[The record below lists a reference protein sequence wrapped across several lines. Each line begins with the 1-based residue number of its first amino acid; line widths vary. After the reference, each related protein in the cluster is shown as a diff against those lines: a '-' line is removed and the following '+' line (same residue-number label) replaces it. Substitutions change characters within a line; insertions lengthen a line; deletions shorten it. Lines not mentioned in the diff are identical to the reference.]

1 MKNYH
6 NILIVK
12 LSSLGDV
19 IHASP
24 CAQALRE
31 LFPAARI
38 TWIAEKNFAGLL
50 VGSPVLDEVIQVDL
64 DYLRKAPLSDG
75 FAYLGALKRDL
86 RSRQFDLVLDMQGL
100 FKSALVAWMTGCKE
114 RYGYGWQREGS
125 WLISR
130 GISGEHAKDHVIQAY
145 LDVVRY
151 LGSPVKEPIFPLPDF
166 TEERENVEQL
176 LAGHSLK
183 EKRIVFAPGT
193 SKANKEWPV
202 AHFISLAKLLTADGW
217 NIVVAGGKSD
227 ADKGR
232 QLAEAVGENVVD
244 LTGKTSLKEL
254 AALLSGATLLVSGD
268 TGPLH
273 IAVAVGVPI
282 VALYG
287 PTRPERTGPY
297 GKQAT
302 VLRAPKEA
310 GCLMAAITPRD
321 VYCACKTTL
330 SGQGK
335 A

>member
-1 MKNYH
+1 MKQYQ

-24 CAQALRE
+24 CAHALRE

-50 VGSPVLDEVIQVDL
+50 VGSPALNEVIQVDL
-64 DYLRKAPLSDG
+64 DYLRKASLADGLS
-75 FAYLGALKRDL
+75 YLKKLKRQL
-86 RSRQFDLVLDMQGL
+86 RANRYDLVLDLQGL

-114 RYGYGWQREGS
+114 RFGYAHQREGS
-125 WLISR
+125 WLISK
-130 GISGEHAKDHVIQAY
+130 GVSGAHAGDHVIQRY
-145 LDVVRY
+145 LDVVRH
-151 LGSPVKEPIFPLPDF
+151 LGSDVVEPTFPLPDF
-166 TEERENVEQL
+166 TPEKQTIERL
-176 LAGHSLK
+176 LAAHPAPD
-183 EKRIVFAPGT
+183 KRIVFAPGT

-202 AHFISLAKLLTADGW
+202 AHYAALARMLTAEGW
-217 NIVVAGGKSD
+217 TIVVAGGKGD
-227 ADKGR
+227 IEKGR
-232 QLAEAVGENVVD
+232 QLAELVGDGLVD

-254 AALLSGATLLVSGD
+254 AALLSDAALFVSGD

-297 GKQAT
+297 GKQTA
-302 VLRAPKEA
+302 VIRAPEEA
-310 GCLMAAITPRD
+310 GFLMAAITPHE
-321 VYCACKTTL
+321 VYRACKARL
-330 SGQGK
+330 DG
-335 A
+335 